1 MKDKEYNTYFDF
13 ACRVALN
20 SYAERKKVGSCLI
33 TPDEVLLIGWNGSPS
48 NFDNKCE
55 DDEGIT
61 FSHILHSES
70 NAIMKATKAGVSLKG
85 SIIFTTLSP
94 CQACSNLIVQAGI
107 SKVVYG
113 EVYRD
118 GSPLEFLRKCNVE
131 VEQYQGEQNENQ

>member
-1 MKDKEYNTYFDF
+1 MKEKEYNTYFDF

-55 DDEGIT
+55 DDQGTT

-70 NAIMKATKAGVSLKG
+70 NAIMKATRAGISLKG
-85 SIIFTTLSP
+85 STIFTTLSP

-107 SKVVYG
+107 TKVVYG
-113 EVYRD
+113 EIYRD
-118 GSPLEFLRKCNVE
+118 TAPLEFLKKCHVE
-131 VEQYQGEQNENQ
+131 VEQYEPT

>member
-1 MKDKEYNTYFDF
+1 MKEKEYNTYFDF

-55 DDEGIT
+55 DDQGNT

-85 SIIFTTLSP
+85 STIFTTLSP
-94 CQACSNLIVQAGI
+94 CQSCSNLIVQAGI
-107 SKVVYG
+107 TKVVYG

-118 GSPLEFLRKCNVE
+118 ASPLEFLKKCNVE
-131 VEQYQGEQNENQ
+131 VEQYKGEENG